1 MSEHLSSVTCVDS
14 DVYELGQSET
24 RVIGGQ
30 LKQISE

>member
-24 RVIGGQ
+24 DVLLVGNWS
-30 LKQISE
+30 K